1 MIQAIAANPMPVII
15 VALLIYLLGL
25 RRGRKE
31 QRREWGMPRG

>member
-1 MIQAIAANPMPVII
+1 VIDAIASDPMPAII

-25 RRGRKE
+25 KRGRKE